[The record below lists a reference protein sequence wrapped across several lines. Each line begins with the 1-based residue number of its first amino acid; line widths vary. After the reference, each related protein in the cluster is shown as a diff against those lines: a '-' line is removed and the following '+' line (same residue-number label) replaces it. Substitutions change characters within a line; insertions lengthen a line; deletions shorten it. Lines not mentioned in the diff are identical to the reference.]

1 MKAIEQE
8 VVKRRVKYIKIAGDV
23 RSVLRGSLVH
33 QFQTDSSTRV
43 AILSILAASMGITLT
58 AADHIIFSELHWT
71 PGVMQQ
77 AEDRVHRIGQE
88 NSVLVQ
94 YLVARGTIDEVLWRM
109 LCTKIYVT
117 STALNGKLQG
127 LDVEEGSESQSKLL
141 EAFSAWVMED
151 EDDGVAEDDF
161 LFTH

>member
-1 MKAIEQE
+1 MELGLRGLVYKVRIQNLFGTKITAVRQYIADILDNSDKKFLVFAHHVDVMKAIEQE
-8 VVKRRVKYIKIAGDV
+8 VVKRRVKYIRIAGDV

-109 LCTKIYVT
+109 LCTK
-117 STALNGKLQG
+117 
-127 LDVEEGSESQSKLL
+127 
-141 EAFSAWVMED
+141 
-151 EDDGVAEDDF
+151 
-161 LFTH
+161 